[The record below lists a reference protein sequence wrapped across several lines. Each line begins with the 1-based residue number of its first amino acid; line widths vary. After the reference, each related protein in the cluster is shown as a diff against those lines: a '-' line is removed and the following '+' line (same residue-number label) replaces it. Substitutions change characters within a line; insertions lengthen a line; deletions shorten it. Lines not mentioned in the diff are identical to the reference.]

1 MMKHNK
7 IKKLCLPL
15 QLRYMEIIKL
25 LFVLISDIF
34 NIWTR
39 FNFLDK
45 RNATKTCNYVFIL
58 EHTNMVYNHAS
69 VSYTLTEFRIFL
81 LINISFLNLYV
92 KLVGFY
98 TVVFLNCNG
107 NPLNSTSIKGCL

>member
-1 MMKHNK
+1 
-7 IKKLCLPL
+7 
-15 QLRYMEIIKL
+15 MEIIKL

-45 RNATKTCNYVFIL
+45 RNATKTYNYVFIL
-58 EHTNMVYNHAS
+58 EHTNMVYNHVS
-69 VSYTLTEFRIFL
+69 VSYTLNEFRIFL

-98 TVVFLNCNG
+98 TVVFFKL
-107 NPLNSTSIKGCL
+107 